1 MMSMGVSGE
10 SPPRMKT
17 SAPGIVCCLITT
29 IVGDT
34 PPGPGFLV
42 VVVPG
47 PVGPGPFVVDGPG
60 GGVDPSQETLNVG
73 SACHPE
79 GSWKSQPSVR
89 PTGQDLA
96 PLLLM

>member
-1 MMSMGVSGE
+1 
-10 SPPRMKT
+10 MKT

-47 PVGPGPFVVDGPG
+47 PVGPGPLVVDGPG
-60 GGVDPSQETLNVG
+60 GGVEPSQETLKVV
-73 SACHPE
+73 SSSQPE
-79 GSWKSQPSVR
+79 GSWKSHPSVR
-89 PTGQDLA
+89 PTGQGFA